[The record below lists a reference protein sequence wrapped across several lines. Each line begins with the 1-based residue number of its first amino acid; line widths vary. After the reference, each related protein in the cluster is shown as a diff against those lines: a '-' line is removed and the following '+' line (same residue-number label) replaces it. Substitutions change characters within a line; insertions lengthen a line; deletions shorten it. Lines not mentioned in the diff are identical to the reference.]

1 MERLSR
7 KIEPWTTEEL
17 GTLPRQDGFPDIRA
31 DVLHAPSA
39 SPLGAQSGVIY
50 NQPLS
55 VGGPGH
61 ELYVFRGRALKARP
75 SHFQS
80 RHAPFEEI
88 KRKVEASEPPNE
100 YRGRDDAVEDAYQ
113 EAFEDADT
121 AIQVIGMSSLGLVQT
136 ALHEFLKEFV
146 ERSFGPAILKQVP
159 QIKADGW
166 LGKFRAL
173 FASNAD
179 YDWANSGADLALIE
193 QACLTRND
201 FHHSVNL
208 LTRYPHQGK
217 TYAEKYADS
226 PFRDPAFAGAL
237 MQEYPLRVTRE
248 LLES

>member
-1 MERLSR
+1 MNYMYFVDERLR
-7 KIEPWTTEEL
+7 LALHIFNL
-17 GTLPRQDGFPDIRA
+17 GTP
-31 DVLHAPSA
+31 
-39 SPLGAQSGVIY
+39 
-50 NQPLS
+50 
-55 VGGPGH
+55 
-61 ELYVFRGRALKARP
+61 
-75 SHFQS
+75 
-80 RHAPFEEI
+80 PFEEI
-88 KRKVEASEPPNE
+88 KRKVEASEPPYE

-217 TYAEKYADS
+217 THAEKYADS

-248 LLES
+248 LLESSIAAVRTLCQFLVDVRRRPKVKSC